1 MNLSPAAL
9 LDRVTGGRGNL
20 AIRYTTVSL
29 IGVTITQVQ
38 LLLYV
43 GILDQDPTW
52 SNVIAVSLC
61 SIPVFLLNKHWVWN
75 ADGKLSLRREILPFW
90 VFTLAGLGLSTALVA
105 WVETFSDSTLLVM
118 AANIGGFGHPV
129 GGQVPLPRPDHVRS
143 LGEGRGPL
151 AGGPAR
157 LRLRRIASPSMSTLL
172 PLDPDELLSTT
183 RSVRKRLDLSR
194 PVAPEL
200 LRECIEVATQA
211 PTGGN
216 NQGWHFVVV
225 TDQAKRTQLA
235 EWYAPAF
242 AAMYGNPDAV
252 VGNLPQD
259 DPDYVATTKKVIG
272 SAQYLADHLAEVPVH
287 VIPCIEG
294 RTDNLPVAW
303 QAAIWGSL
311 LPAVW
316 SFMLA
321 ARARGLGTCWTT
333 LHLTEEK
340 AAAELLG
347 IPDHVMQGA
356 LIPVAHT
363 LGGTDFKPGAR
374 RDLDR
379 IIHTDGW

>member
-1 MNLSPAAL
+1 
-9 LDRVTGGRGNL
+9 
-20 AIRYTTVSL
+20 
-29 IGVTITQVQ
+29 
-38 LLLYV
+38 
-43 GILDQDPTW
+43 
-52 SNVIAVSLC
+52 
-61 SIPVFLLNKHWVWN
+61 
-75 ADGKLSLRREILPFW
+75 
-90 VFTLAGLGLSTALVA
+90 
-105 WVETFSDSTLLVM
+105 
-118 AANIGGFGHPV
+118 
-129 GGQVPLPRPDHVRS
+129 
-143 LGEGRGPL
+143 
-151 AGGPAR
+151 
-157 LRLRRIASPSMSTLL
+157 MSTLL

-252 VGNLPQD
+252 VSNLPQD
-259 DPDYVATTKKVIG
+259 DPDYVATTKKVIS

-287 VIPCIEG
+287 VSPCIEG
-294 RTDNLPVAW
+294 RTDGLPVAW

-311 LPAVW
+311 RPAVW

-333 LHLTEEK
+333 LHLTQEK
-340 AAAELLG
+340 AAAEMLG
-347 IPDHVMQGA
+347 IPEHVMQGA

-379 IIHTDGW
+379 IIHTNGW

>member
-1 MNLSPAAL
+1 
-9 LDRVTGGRGNL
+9 
-20 AIRYTTVSL
+20 
-29 IGVTITQVQ
+29 
-38 LLLYV
+38 
-43 GILDQDPTW
+43 
-52 SNVIAVSLC
+52 
-61 SIPVFLLNKHWVWN
+61 
-75 ADGKLSLRREILPFW
+75 
-90 VFTLAGLGLSTALVA
+90 
-105 WVETFSDSTLLVM
+105 
-118 AANIGGFGHPV
+118 
-129 GGQVPLPRPDHVRS
+129 
-143 LGEGRGPL
+143 
-151 AGGPAR
+151 
-157 LRLRRIASPSMSTLL
+157 MSTLL
-172 PLDPDELLSTT
+172 PLGPDELLSTT
-183 RSVRKRLDLSR
+183 RSVRKRLDLTR
-194 PVAPEL
+194 PVEPEL
-200 LRECIEVATQA
+200 LRECFEVAAQA

-216 NQGWHFVVV
+216 NQGWHFLVV

-235 EWYAPAF
+235 EWYSAAF
-242 AAMYGNPDAV
+242 ATMYGDPEAAAAR
-252 VGNLPQD
+252 LPSD
-259 DPDYVATTKKVIG
+259 DPDYVATTKKVIS

-294 RTDNLPVAW
+294 RADNLPVAW

-311 LPAVW
+311 LPAAW

-363 LGGTDFKPGAR
+363 IGTDFKPGAR

>member
-1 MNLSPAAL
+1 
-9 LDRVTGGRGNL
+9 
-20 AIRYTTVSL
+20 
-29 IGVTITQVQ
+29 
-38 LLLYV
+38 
-43 GILDQDPTW
+43 
-52 SNVIAVSLC
+52 
-61 SIPVFLLNKHWVWN
+61 
-75 ADGKLSLRREILPFW
+75 
-90 VFTLAGLGLSTALVA
+90 
-105 WVETFSDSTLLVM
+105 
-118 AANIGGFGHPV
+118 
-129 GGQVPLPRPDHVRS
+129 
-143 LGEGRGPL
+143 
-151 AGGPAR
+151 
-157 LRLRRIASPSMSTLL
+157 MSTLL

-194 PVAPEL
+194 PVEPEL
-200 LRECIEVATQA
+200 IRECIEVATQA

-225 TDQAKRTQLA
+225 TDPAKRKQLA
-235 EWYAPAF
+235 DWYAPAF
-242 AAMYGNPDAV
+242 AAMYGDPEAV
-252 VGNLPQD
+252 AARLPQD
-259 DPDYVATTKKVIG
+259 DPAYLETTKKVVS

-294 RTDNLPVAW
+294 RTDQLPVAW

-340 AAAELLG
+340 AAAEMLG
-347 IPDHVMQGA
+347 IPETVMQGA

>member
-1 MNLSPAAL
+1 
-9 LDRVTGGRGNL
+9 
-20 AIRYTTVSL
+20 
-29 IGVTITQVQ
+29 
-38 LLLYV
+38 
-43 GILDQDPTW
+43 
-52 SNVIAVSLC
+52 
-61 SIPVFLLNKHWVWN
+61 
-75 ADGKLSLRREILPFW
+75 
-90 VFTLAGLGLSTALVA
+90 
-105 WVETFSDSTLLVM
+105 
-118 AANIGGFGHPV
+118 
-129 GGQVPLPRPDHVRS
+129 
-143 LGEGRGPL
+143 
-151 AGGPAR
+151 
-157 LRLRRIASPSMSTLL
+157 MSTLL

-194 PVAPEL
+194 PVEPEL
-200 LRECIEVATQA
+200 IRECIEVATQA

-225 TDQAKRTQLA
+225 TDPVKRKKLA
-235 EWYAPAF
+235 DWYAPAF
-242 AAMYGNPDAV
+242 TAMYGDPEAV
-252 VGNLPQD
+252 AARLPSD
-259 DPDYVATTKKVIG
+259 DPAYVETTKKVVS
-272 SAQYLADHLAEVPVH
+272 SAQYLSDHMAEVPVH

-294 RTDNLPVAW
+294 RTDQLPVAW

-340 AAAELLG
+340 AAAEMLG
-347 IPDHVMQGA
+347 IPDTVMQGA

-379 IIHTDGW
+379 IIHIDGW